1 MSQTFK
7 PANYSLPSSL
17 LNRQSLAFCALAL
30 LLHLLVLFNLN
41 NTPVAVKPLLAEQ
54 MVRVQLRERIA
65 ATPEPAQAQTNPA
78 VSIKKTRPA
87 STTPGMRTTPYRQIQ
102 DEPAPILPEA
112 MEKTR
117 VPVPDTATLLA
128 ANTPPIEIARETPPA
143 PPPSSAPPTVEAEPA
158 YAVRPPPSGAIMMRI
173 VRTENNR
180 HPVNGQGEIHWDF
193 ENGLYKMRVEASLNL
208 LITSL
213 NLYTLRSEGKQDSYG
228 IAPTLS
234 TETRRSRSETAT
246 HFNQDERTVSFSASN
261 KTSTVNQGV
270 QDKAS
275 VMMQLAGIAYAD
287 PDKFQAG
294 REIKLQVAEDRD
306 VSNFVFV
313 ITGQEEIDTPMG
325 KIMTWHVNRPPR
337 PGSYNSRLEI
347 WLAPAYNWY
356 PVQIRNTES
365 NGAIT
370 TQTANKIIS
379 SKNIER

>member
-1 MSQTFK
+1 MNPTFK
-7 PANYSLPSSL
+7 PADYSL
-17 LNRQSLAFCALAL
+17 LNRQGLAFCALAL

-41 NTPVAVKPLLAEQ
+41 NTPVVGKPLHTEQ
-54 MVRVQLRERIA
+54 IVRVHLRESVAPAPEAAHTNPTPTTARLRPVSA
-65 ATPEPAQAQTNPA
+65 ATRTHTTPFVQAQDKPPLP
-78 VSIKKTRPA
+78 VS
-87 STTPGMRTTPYRQIQ
+87 
-102 DEPAPILPEA
+102 EV
-112 MEKTR
+112 MEKTSL
-117 VPVPDTATLLA
+117 PVPDTTALLTD
-128 ANTPPIEIARETPPA
+128 NTPPIEVARETLPA
-143 PPPSSAPPTVEAEPA
+143 PAKPAAEGEPA
-158 YAVRPPPSGAIMMRI
+158 YAVRPPPTGAIMMRI

-193 ENGLYKMRVEASLNL
+193 ENGQYKMRVEASLNL

-228 IAPTLS
+228 IAPALS

-246 HFNQDERTVSFSASN
+246 HFNQDERTVSFSSSN
-261 KTSTVNQGV
+261 KTSSVNQGV

-287 PDKFQAG
+287 PEKFQAG
-294 REIKLQVAEDRD
+294 REIRLQVAEDRD

-313 ITGQEEIDTPMG
+313 VIGQEEIDTPMG

-347 WLAPAYNWY
+347 WLAPDYYWY

-370 TQTANKIIS
+370 TQTADKIIS
-379 SKNIER
+379 SK